1 MKNIALNPIL
11 KISST
16 IVIPFLLAL
25 LSRYFRVK
33 GGCAA
38 YCIASRIIVVM
49 AAVERVSALAVI
61 VDAADAVAPPM
72 IDRGDVECRIVLLPT
87 VLIMPDEGVEAFER
101 METGR
106 K

>member
-1 MKNIALNPIL
+1 
-11 KISST
+11 
-16 IVIPFLLAL
+16 
-25 LSRYFRVK
+25 
-33 GGCAA
+33 
-38 YCIASRIIVVM
+38 VM